1 MRLLLANSA
10 IWLAVLV
17 VAAWRSPERRQRL
30 QPTILVALALN
41 LGLIATAP
49 ISEGRYGLFIL
60 ICGQLTALQW
70 WFEARSVKPAPA
82 V

>member
-17 VAAWRSPERRQRL
+17 VAGWVSSGHRTRL
-30 QPTILVALALN
+30 RPTILVAVALN

-70 WFEARSVKPAPA
+70 WLEARSEKRA
-82 V
+82 VAA